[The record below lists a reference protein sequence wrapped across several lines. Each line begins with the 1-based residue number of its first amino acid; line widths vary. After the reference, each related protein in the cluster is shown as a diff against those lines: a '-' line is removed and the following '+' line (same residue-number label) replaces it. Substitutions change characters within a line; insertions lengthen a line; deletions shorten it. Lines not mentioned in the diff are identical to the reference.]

1 MSMNNTWTR
10 TIPSY
15 LLAIM
20 IKGATPARTGTL
32 MAVGSMTCVQIG
44 LALSV
49 PLFGQLGPLGTVW
62 LRLAWASV
70 ILVVAVRP
78 RPWRFRRRILLAA
91 IALGVVT
98 GGVTMLFMA
107 AIARMPL
114 GTASALEFLG
124 PLGVAVAR
132 GHGRRR
138 LLWPGL
144 AAAGVLV
151 LTHPWQGGAGNGQE
165 PLGIVF
171 ALGAAACW
179 AAYIL
184 LTQAVGDEVAGLE
197 GLAVSIP
204 VAALVST
211 PFAVPEI
218 GRALTPHLLLIGLG
232 LALLLPVIPFGL
244 EMYALRRLT
253 TAAFGTLMCLE
264 PALALLAGLVLLGQ
278 VPGLSALAGVAL
290 VVAAGLGAV
299 RTGARQDETH
309 VRIESER
316 VGVPAVYI
324 GGAMSEEMT
333 PQENPAKDPEDWVT
347 GDEPMTSPQRSYLQT
362 LAREAGRDVDLDALS
377 KADASRLIDE
387 LQVVSGRGTGTASR
401 VG

>member
-1 MSMNNTWTR
+1 
-10 TIPSY
+10 
-15 LLAIM
+15 M
-20 IKGATPARTGTL
+20 ITGVTPARTGTL

-62 LRLAWASV
+62 LRLAWAAL
-70 ILVVAVRP
+70 ILLVAVRP
-78 RPWRFRRRILLAA
+78 RPWRFRRPILLAA

-98 GGVTMLFMA
+98 SGVTMLFMA
-107 AIARMPL
+107 AVARMPL

-132 GHGRRR
+132 AKSGQHSGRRR

-144 AAAGVLV
+144 AAVGVLV
-151 LTHPWQGGAGNGQE
+151 LTHPWQGGGS

-184 LTQAVGDEVAGLE
+184 LTQAVGDEVAGLA

-211 PFAVPEI
+211 PFAATEI
-218 GRALTPHLLLIGLG
+218 GRALTPHLLLVGFG
-232 LALLLPVIPFGL
+232 LALLLPVIPFAL
-244 EMYALRRLT
+244 EMSALRRLT

-264 PALALLAGLVLLGQ
+264 PALALLAGLALLGQ
-278 VPGLSALAGVAL
+278 VPQAWALAGVAL
-290 VVAAGLGAV
+290 VVAAGLGAE
-299 RTGARQDETH
+299 RAGARP
-309 VRIESER
+309 
-316 VGVPAVYI
+316 VP
-324 GGAMSEEMT
+324 E
-333 PQENPAKDPEDWVT
+333 
-347 GDEPMTSPQRSYLQT
+347 
-362 LAREAGRDVDLDALS
+362 EAGPEPRVQFDPNEAEVAATPAARSRD
-377 KADASRLIDE
+377 
-387 LQVVSGRGTGTASR
+387 
-401 VG
+401 

>member
-1 MSMNNTWTR
+1 M
-10 TIPSY
+10 IPSY

-49 PLFGQLGPLGTVW
+49 PLFGRLGPLGTVW

-70 ILVVAVRP
+70 ILLVAVRP
-78 RPWRFRRRILLAA
+78 RPWRFRRPILLAA

-132 GHGRRR
+132 GRGRRR

-151 LTHPWQGGAGNGQE
+151 LTHPWQGGGDL
-165 PLGIVF
+165 LGIVF

-184 LTQAVGDEVAGLE
+184 LTQAVGDEVAGLA

-211 PFAVPEI
+211 PFAAVWGEGAVGG

-278 VPGLSALAGVAL
+278 VPGVSALAGVAL

-299 RTGARQDETH
+299 RTGARQDKTH

-316 VGVPAVYI
+316 VGVAATYT
-324 GGAMSEEMT
+324 GGVMSEEMT

-347 GDEPMTSPQRSYLQT
+347 GDEPMTGPQRSYLQT

-387 LQVVSGRGTGTASR
+387 LQVVSGRGAGAASR
-401 VG
+401 AS